1 MASLL
6 AEPLICGSLLATKV
20 TLRFPLSI
28 FGTSDAHSANGIVKF
43 ETPDSAVASSA
54 KGRPQRSSRST
65 RKTLTSADT
74 NANFSG
80 ASTGDSSSE
89 EAPKEQFA
97 EVHVLVNCGWSLDFD
112 QESIALLKLHAKDV
126 DVIAITDGDFE
137 HVGALP
143 VIYSWLHGIRG
154 AAGMPPVLCT
164 EGSYKFARA
173 CLVDVLENATFSYKF
188 DDFGMSDL
196 DFLYS
201 GCCKLRYHESYHLT
215 KSTYDWTVHVAFL
228 PLNNGVSIGGAV
240 WKLSVGPRSIVCCP
254 TYRVQPS
261 WYLNGCE
268 IGSLDRADIFLT
280 HEQPKLVEGPQS
292 PQPSECK
299 NMEAILS
306 VVAGT
311 LRSNGSVLIPM
322 DVGPHIIDLLLHL
335 NSVWANSDLQQ
346 FPIVVVSPIAVKMVL
361 LFATCLE
368 YMQSD
373 ICHNFLRTMW
383 NPIFN
388 LNYIHPVST
397 LEELRRFS
405 SMPCVFISTCSS
417 LSFGVTSYLFAA
429 LCCYERNTVIFTRDS
444 PEVSALMGQ
453 YRATGARDA
462 MAGLQHEFTLRLN
475 LEPPDET
482 DAVDMGRFES
492 GSREHK
498 MCIEHA
504 DEAYNPA
511 GAAAVGTGD
520 VAMDAFG
527 DELATEFLFKNSR
540 NFTVHNGYVSY
551 MPPAILRDDLESSN
565 KPGDRDLD
573 YGIPYTSVAA
583 AELDQNIA
591 PSAAAAVYVEE
602 PEERAH
608 KPDAFSELEQNPFN
622 AYYMQHVEN
631 SAVGAIMF
639 ECSGDYGSGSEV
651 QSSAAVSKLVVK
663 RLPLVIKS
671 GLYITHHFRHFH
683 PRCELV
689 SLLSKICPRNIALLP
704 RKNDV
709 GAVACAE
716 MTIRG
721 AIPSCGALHSFDSA
735 APCKHETGLLSQ
747 ESLHRQLCIPLDVRQ
762 EYVNRSGTLLAAGH
776 LIKEFHGVRVTPAN
790 KRAEG
795 GSRMERLMAVLSS
808 IDAWKRHNNPRQVYQ
823 AIVRFDCFAGES
835 SSGAEGVLLCSSF
848 WSKRP
853 PQPPRLAICLPGDP
867 TSTTSGGAEGGSAE
881 YSGAAEDQDS
891 MDDGS
896 ARAASSP
903 QPLSD
908 EPYAAISHSL
918 RHSVYTGSV
927 GMPTLV
933 RYFEEC
939 LPECCTVGSGALNIN
954 GNVQISRS
962 DVGYGVQRWE
972 VRGTLDPAFYFARK
986 MLRKLHNRIEP
997 LY

>member
-20 TLRFPLSI
+20 TLRFPLTVFSQPESRTGKD
-28 FGTSDAHSANGIVKF
+28 FVKTEAPESDLAPSAEGQ
-43 ETPDSAVASSA
+43 S
-54 KGRPQRSSRST
+54 QRSLSSSPRASN
-65 RKTLTSADT
+65 SDD
-74 NANFSG
+74 ANRQSSED
-80 ASTGDSSSE
+80 STGDDSSA
-89 EAPKEQFA
+89 EASSEQFA

-126 DVIAITDGDFE
+126 DVIAITDGDFQ

-154 AAGMPPVLCT
+154 DSGMPPVLCT

-188 DDFGMSDL
+188 EDYGMSDL

-215 KSTYDWTVHVAFL
+215 KSTDDWTVHTAFL
-228 PLNNGVSIGGAV
+228 PLNNGVSIGGSV

-254 TYRVQPS
+254 TYRVQSS
-261 WYLNGCE
+261 WYLNGCD
-268 IGSLDRADIFLT
+268 IGSLDSADIFVT
-280 HEQPKLVEGPQS
+280 HEQPKLADSSQS

-299 NMEAILS
+299 NMQAILS

-322 DVGPHIIDLLLHL
+322 DVDTHIIDLLLHL
-335 NSVWANSDLQQ
+335 NAVWENSDLQQ
-346 FPIVVVSPIAVKMVL
+346 FPIVLVSPIAGKMVL

-368 YMQSD
+368 YMRAG

-388 LNYIHPVST
+388 MKYIHPVST

-429 LCCYERNTVIFTRDS
+429 LCCYERNTVIFTSES
-444 PEVSALMGQ
+444 PEVSALMMQ
-453 YRATGARDA
+453 YRDRGTIDPL
-462 MAGLQHEFTLRLN
+462 AGLQHDFTLRLN
-475 LEPPDET
+475 LEPPEET
-482 DAVDMGRFES
+482 DAADMGKLNS
-492 GSREHK
+492 GSRNNSI
-498 MCIEHA
+498 CVDSV
-504 DEAYNPA
+504 DEAHSPV
-511 GAAAVGTGD
+511 GPSAVGSGD
-520 VAMDAFG
+520 VVMDAFG

-540 NFTVHNGYVSY
+540 NFSVHNGYVSY
-551 MPPAILRDDLESSN
+551 MPPTVMRDDIENSN
-565 KPGDRDLD
+565 QHVDENLD

-591 PSAAAAVYVEE
+591 PSSAAVYAEE
-602 PEERAH
+602 QEESAH
-608 KPDAFSELEQNPFN
+608 EPDAFSGIEQNPFN

-631 SAVGAIMF
+631 SAVGGIIFDGKGENDAA
-639 ECSGDYGSGSEV
+639 SEV
-651 QSSAAVSKLVVK
+651 QSNAAVSKLVVK

-671 GLYITHHFRHFH
+671 GLYITRHFSHFH

-689 SLLSKICPRNIALLP
+689 SLLRKIRPRNIALLP
-704 RKNDV
+704 RTSDV
-709 GAVACAE
+709 GGLAHAERTVREAV
-716 MTIRG
+716 
-721 AIPSCGALHSFDSA
+721 PSCGAVHSFDSA
-735 APCKHETGLLSQ
+735 LPCNHETYVKGKG
-747 ESLHRQLCIPLDVRQ
+747 SLDRRLRIPLDVRQ
-762 EYVNRSGTLLAAGH
+762 EYVNRSGTLLAAGQ
-776 LIKEFHGVRVTPAN
+776 LIRDFHGARVTPAD

-795 GSRMERLMAVLSS
+795 NSRIERLMSVLSS

-823 AIVRFDCFAGES
+823 AIVRFDCYAGETS
-835 SSGAEGVLLCSSF
+835 SRGESVLRCSSF

-853 PQPPRLAICLPGDP
+853 SQIPRLSMCLPGD
-867 TSTTSGGAEGGSAE
+867 SASATSGPSTDDSERVG
-881 YSGAAEDQDS
+881 GAAGDPDS
-891 MDDGS
+891 MGVDS
-896 ARAASSP
+896 SLTISSTQTASDA
-903 QPLSD
+903 SD
-908 EPYAAISHSL
+908 AVLSHSL
-918 RHSVYTGSV
+918 RHSVYTGNV

-933 RYFEEC
+933 QYFEEC
-939 LPECCTVGSGALNIN
+939 LPECCNLGGGVLTVNGS
-954 GNVQISRS
+954 VQLSRS
-962 DVGYGVQRWE
+962 DVRYGVQRWN
-972 VRGTLDPAFYFARK
+972 VRGTLDPAFYFSRK